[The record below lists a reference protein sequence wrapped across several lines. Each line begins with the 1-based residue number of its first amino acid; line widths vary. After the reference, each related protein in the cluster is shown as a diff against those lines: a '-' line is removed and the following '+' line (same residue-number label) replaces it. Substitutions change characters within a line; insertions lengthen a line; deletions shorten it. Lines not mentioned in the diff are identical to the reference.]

1 MNYLATIKDGFKNKD
16 KKTENL
22 IFLIILLV
30 VLLISINY
38 IFKSDK
44 NSNSTSNDKN
54 INSSDSTSSKET
66 EITEDSEMEKKLENI
81 LSQIKGIEDVSVMLT
96 FSSGSKQNIAYNTQ
110 EESNSGSSKTEKKVA
125 FNEESGKKTA
135 IVESVENPKVE
146 GIIIV
151 AKGANTVEI
160 KSKIATAAAM
170 AVNVPVYKVQVFEK

>member
-1 MNYLATIKDGFKNKD
+1 MKYLTTIKNGFINKD

-22 IFLIILLV
+22 IFLIILLII
-30 VLLISINY
+30 LLISINY
-38 IFKSDK
+38 IFKSDE
-44 NSNSTSNDKN
+44 NSNSTSSEKN
-54 INSSDSTSSKET
+54 INYSND
-66 EITEDSEMEKKLENI
+66 EIKNNENESLEMEEKLENI
-81 LSQIKGIEDVSVMLT
+81 LSQIKGIDEVSVMLT
-96 FSSGSKQNIAYNTQ
+96 FSTSTKQNIAYNTQ
-110 EESNSGSSKTEKKVA
+110 EENKEGSLKVEKEVA
-125 FNEESGKKTA
+125 YNEESGKKVA

>member
-1 MNYLATIKDGFKNKD
+1 
-16 KKTENL
+16 
-22 IFLIILLV
+22 
-30 VLLISINY
+30 
-38 IFKSDK
+38 
-44 NSNSTSNDKN
+44 
-54 INSSDSTSSKET
+54 
-66 EITEDSEMEKKLENI
+66 MEKKLENI
-81 LSQIKGIEDVSVMLT
+81 LSQINGIEDVSVMLT